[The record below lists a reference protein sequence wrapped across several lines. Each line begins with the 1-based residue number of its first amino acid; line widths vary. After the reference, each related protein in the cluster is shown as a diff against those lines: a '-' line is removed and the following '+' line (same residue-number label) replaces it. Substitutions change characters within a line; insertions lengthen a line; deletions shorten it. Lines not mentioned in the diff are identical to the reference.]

1 MNKKSQN
8 VMKRRLL
15 SLVEKTSFAA
25 VFWSLFAAVLAPSD
39 SDSSKWPILKEDFQ
53 KIKMNALAIKL
64 LHCGVWTKRT

>member
-25 VFWSLFAAVLAPSD
+25 VFWSLFAAVLAPRNN
-39 SDSSKWPILKEDFQ
+39 DSSKWPIL
-53 KIKMNALAIKL
+53 NAAVKNCSKKGHYL
-64 LHCGVWTKRT
+64 LRSSHNRSK